1 MKLQIQSA
9 LRRFGYEIHRVPH
22 RGRPVGLTTRRPA
35 DLNPIWPLPRDCSGP
50 STEEIRR
57 EFAKYEAWH
66 YAYEFECALAFPRRY
81 GKHQPPQDR
90 QRPMQRFRHF
100 MPYLVDAAGGSLK
113 GKRVLDIACNSGF
126 WSVQCA
132 LLGADVVGFDARNE
146 LVEQAKLIQRIVGLS
161 NVDFRVVDFWD
172 MSRERLG
179 GKFDVVL
186 CLGILYHLPRPI
198 EALRLV
204 KEMCR
209 GYVLLDTQLSPSLY
223 PIAEFFWEEPD
234 DIRDANRSGIVMIP
248 SKSAI
253 AMMLK
258 EIGVMGSFEIPLL
271 LPRTY
276 PRITENTGERLGSS
290 GSDEQE

>member
-1 MKLQIQSA
+1 MKQQIQSA
-9 LRRFGYEIHRVPH
+9 LRQFGYEVHRVP
-22 RGRPVGLTTRRPA
+22 RRPSA
-35 DLNPIWPLPRDCSGP
+35 RTPQRPSGLNPMWPLPRAGNGP
-50 STEEIRR
+50 STEEIQR
-57 EFAKYEAWH
+57 EFAKYDAWH
-66 YAYEFECALAFPRRY
+66 YAYEFQGGLAFPRRY
-81 GKHQPPQDR
+81 SKDQPPQDSR
-90 QRPMQRFRHF
+90 RPMQRFRHF
-100 MPYLVDAAGGSLK
+100 MPHLVHAAGGSLR

-126 WSVQCA
+126 WSFQCA

-146 LVEQAKLIQRIVGLS
+146 LIEQAKLIKRITGLS
-161 NVDFRVVDFWD
+161 NVDFRVLDFWS
-172 MSRERLG
+172 MSPEHLG

-186 CLGILYHLPRPI
+186 CLGILYHLPRLI
-198 EALRLV
+198 DALRLV

-258 EIGVMGSFEIPLL
+258 EIGVVESFEIPLL
-271 LPRTY
+271 PPPTCR
-276 PRITENTGERLGSS
+276 RITANTGGHLGSS
-290 GSDEQE
+290 RSDEQE